1 MIEWFARNPV
11 AANLLMFGILIAGL
25 VSATR
30 SIPVETFPA
39 QDPDIVTISTSF
51 RGSTPSTAEEGI
63 TLRIEEAIAD
73 IEGILELTSRSSEGS
88 SLVSAE
94 VAEGYNTRDILDDI
108 KVKVDALNTLP
119 QDAEKP
125 IISLSTW
132 NPVVIYIAIQGN
144 VGNKVLRETA
154 EKFRQGLLGKN
165 QITNVEIQGIA
176 KYQMNIEV
184 SPTTLDRYNLTL
196 AQIGRAIRN
205 GATDVSAGN
214 IQTRDGDIL
223 VRSDAQAYTAAEFS
237 QIPIISNLEGKP
249 ITLGELA
256 QIDDGFEEKS
266 LITTFNGEPA
276 VMVEVR
282 RVGEQSALQ
291 VAAQAK
297 AYMAKFS
304 DSLPAGVSINYW
316 DDDSAYLQTRI
327 NAVLDSAVLGGILVM
342 LLLSLF
348 LRPAVA
354 FWVFLGIP
362 VSFMGAFLFMP
373 WANGSFNVVS
383 LFAFIMVIGIVVDD
397 AIVTGENIYRKI
409 REGKDPLEASIT
421 GTQEITV
428 PVTFGILTTV
438 AAFMPL
444 NFLDGTQL
452 EFIGGQMPM
461 VVIPVML
468 MSLVESKLI
477 LPAHMSH
484 IRLRDPNVE
493 LTGLNKIQKGI
504 SLSLE
509 RFVEMR
515 YRPVIEWCVSN
526 KTITLASL
534 LAISSIIVA
543 ATMMGNIKFQFRPS
557 VESDTVR
564 ISLTMP
570 ESTGFE
576 TTDKHIQQIAKHFK
590 TLQDKYTDP
599 KTGQSV
605 IINILATSGSN
616 RRSIKANIGTVR
628 AELQTTQERVID
640 VSASQISREVRAMI
654 GEIPGA
660 ESLSVRAQLF
670 GDGAP
675 INIELSSVDPT
686 QIGAVIDKL
695 KQKLKSYPGVLDIKD
710 NYSGGKEEMKLSLKP
725 RAYSLGLRLNDVAQQ
740 VRSAVF
746 GFEVQ
751 RIQRGRDELRV
762 MLRYPLEYRSS
773 IEDLNR
779 LPIRVSGSQEEVLLA
794 EIADVTPFESP
805 STLYRLNRKSI
816 INVTADVDK
825 DISSVALVNEDLD
838 VYLEQLVQQHAGISY
853 RFDGEAED
861 SAKTNAKL
869 SLGLML
875 VLAAIYALLA
885 IPLKSYGQPLIVMS
899 IIPFCVIGAILGH
912 VITLQNL
919 SMLSFFGMLALV
931 GVVVNDSLVLVDYI
945 NSRRAH
951 GMQIRDAVLSA
962 AKTRFRPVLLTSLT
976 TFAGLA
982 PILLDGS
989 QQAKWLK
996 PMATSLA
1003 FGIIFSAVITLL
1015 IVPVIYI
1022 SARNFKYSSLGLSS
1036 QMWGLCV
1043 DFWNKEDTV
1052 KPIKRESK

>member
-1 MIEWFARNPV
+1 
-11 AANLLMFGILIAGL
+11 MFGIIIAGL

-39 QDPDIVTISTSF
+39 QDADIVTISTSF
-51 RGSTPSTAEEGI
+51 RGATPSTAEEGI

-73 IEGILELTSRSSEGS
+73 IEGILELKSRSSEGS

-125 IISLSTW
+125 TISLSTW
-132 NPVVIYIAIQGN
+132 NPVVIYIAIQGK

-154 EKFRQGLLGKN
+154 ENFRLGLLNKSD
-165 QITNVEIQGIA
+165 ITNIEIQGIA
-176 KYQMNIEV
+176 NYQMNIEV
-184 SPTTLDRYNLTL
+184 SPATLDKYNLTL
-196 AQIGRAIRN
+196 AQIGNAIRQ

-214 IQTRDGDIL
+214 IQTSDGDIL
-223 VRSDAQAYTAAEFS
+223 VRSDGQAYTTLEFS
-237 QIPIISNLEGKP
+237 QIPIISNVEGKP

-256 QIDDGFEEKS
+256 NIDDGFEEKS

-282 RVGEQSALQ
+282 RVGDQSALQ
-291 VAAQAK
+291 VAKQTK
-297 AYMAKFS
+297 AHMANFS
-304 DSLPAGVSINYW
+304 ESLPAGVSINYW

-327 NAVLDSAVLGGILVM
+327 SAVLNSALLGGILVM
-342 LLLSLF
+342 ILLSLF

-409 REGKDPLEASIT
+409 REGKDSLEAAIT

-452 EFIGGQMPM
+452 EFIGSQMPM

-484 IRLRDPNVE
+484 IKVRDPNIE
-493 LTGLNKIQKGI
+493 LTGFSKIQKNI
-504 SLSLE
+504 SLGLE
-509 RFVEMR
+509 RFVENQ
-515 YRPVIEWCVSN
+515 YRPVIERCVAN
-526 KTITLASL
+526 KTITITIL

-543 ATMMGNIKFQFRPS
+543 GTMMGNIKFQFRPS

-564 ISLTMP
+564 ISLIMP

-605 IINILATSGSN
+605 IINILATSGSD

-628 AELQTTQERVID
+628 AELQTTEERVIK

-675 INIELSSVDPT
+675 INVELASVDPT
-686 QIGAVIDKL
+686 QIGNVVKNLKL
-695 KQKLKSYPGVLDIKD
+695 KLKSYPGVLDIKD
-710 NYSGGKEEMKLSLKP
+710 NYSGGKEEMRLSLKP

-746 GFEVQ
+746 GFEAQ

-762 MLRYPLEYRSS
+762 MIRYPLEYRSS
-773 IEDLNR
+773 IDDLNR
-779 LPIRVSGSQEEVLLA
+779 LPIRVPGSQEEVLLS
-794 EIADVTPFESP
+794 EIAEVEPFESP

-825 DISSVALVNEDLD
+825 DISSVALVTQDLD
-838 VYLEQLVQQHAGISY
+838 DYLAQLTKQNAGVSY

-861 SAKTNAKL
+861 SAKTNARL

-875 VLAAIYALLA
+875 VLAAVYALLA

-912 VITLQNL
+912 VITFQNL

-951 GMQIRDAVLSA
+951 GMEIKQAVLDA
-962 AKTRFRPVLLTSLT
+962 AKTRFRPVMLTSLT

-982 PILLDGS
+982 PILMDGS

-1003 FGIIFSAVITLL
+1003 FGIIFSAIITLL
-1015 IVPVIYI
+1015 IVPVNYI
-1022 SARNFKYSSLGLSS
+1022 AARNFKYASINFSTKLWNL
-1036 QMWGLCV
+1036 WLE
-1043 DFWNKEDTV
+1043 FWNKEDPAAQT
-1052 KPIKRESK
+1052 KSESK